1 LAAKEEIYSWL
12 FVNTIPLL
20 YEERKI
26 ERQSKIENWLN
37 LYQITRELNII
48 ETEIQKGSNSPMT
61 YVI

>member
-1 LAAKEEIYSWL
+1 MAAKEEIYSWL

-37 LYQITRELNII
+37 LYQLTRELNII
-48 ETEIQKGSNSPMT
+48 ETEAKKDSSTPMN